1 MRTGKEILGRKG
13 VLLGFWVGGY
23 VLGAFAWMVKGPL
36 LQFIESVGLSSDTAE
51 GMIAGLFGSSVMVL
65 SILFWSFLSSP
76 N

>member
-1 MRTGKEILGRKG
+1 M
-13 VLLGFWVGGY
+13 
-23 VLGAFAWMVKGPL
+23 LGAFAWMVKGPL